1 MLPDI
6 RCVLTTI
13 ALLSLAVH
21 GGSAYGRD
29 KSDGDQSDRVQSGR
43 VQSDKARSDKARS
56 GKLQSNKAL
65 RSDNVLPPFGHTLF
79 CLQYPLE
86 CQRTPSRKDFR
97 VTQER
102 LDELSDVN
110 NSVNQEIQPV
120 ARQSDTTD
128 QWSIDPPSGEC
139 GDYAVTKRHVLLQT
153 GWPAERL
160 LLAEVVL
167 ATGQHHLVLLVRTT
181 TTAWVLDN
189 LRSEVP
195 EVSQVR
201 DNYIWIR
208 IETPENP
215 KSWTRPF
222 RVLDRDAGGVAA
234 VFPRDRGRA
243 AGPRPLTNAS
253 LTGAKQGTPSYLL
266 QARTA
271 FSRQNGG

>member
-6 RCVLTTI
+6 RWVITTV
-13 ALLSLAVH
+13 ALLSLAVPAA
-21 GGSAYGRD
+21 SAYGRD
-29 KSDGDQSDRVQSGR
+29 RSDGDQSDTLQFGKLQAKKLQANKFQPGKLPPGKLS
-43 VQSDKARSDKARS
+43 Q
-56 GKLQSNKAL
+56 GKLQSGRFRADEASQSN
-65 RSDNVLPPFGHTLF
+65 NVLPPFGHTLF

-86 CQRTPSRKDFR
+86 CRPTPPRKDFHI
-97 VTQER
+97 TQER
-102 LDELSDVN
+102 LDELPDVN

-120 ARQSDTTD
+120 ARPSDATD

-139 GDYAVTKRHVLLQT
+139 ADYAVTKRHVLLQK

-167 ATGQHHLVLLVRTT
+167 ATGQHHLVLLVLT
-181 TTAWVLDN
+181 TTAVWVLDN

-201 DNYIWIR
+201 DNYVWVR

-222 RVLDRDAGGVAA
+222 RVIG
-234 VFPRDRGRA
+234 
-243 AGPRPLTNAS
+243 S
-253 LTGAKQGTPSYLL
+253 
-266 QARTA
+266 
-271 FSRQNGG
+271 